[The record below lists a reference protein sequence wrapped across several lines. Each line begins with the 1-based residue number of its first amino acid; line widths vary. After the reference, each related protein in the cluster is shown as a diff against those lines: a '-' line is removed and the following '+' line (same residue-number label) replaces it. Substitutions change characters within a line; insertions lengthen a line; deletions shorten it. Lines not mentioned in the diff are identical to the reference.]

1 MRKGTGSIL
10 RRGRRDIV
18 GRIRRY
24 MREMGGVGE
33 GEGRGRLRRLES
45 RYPVGSQIEA
55 WKWEWLMAVFI
66 SLVLQ
71 EVMIHKE
78 TPIVHYQHRPIPYY

>member
-1 MRKGTGSIL
+1 
-10 RRGRRDIV
+10 
-18 GRIRRY
+18 

-55 WKWEWLMAVFI
+55 WKWEWEWLMAVFI

-78 TPIVHYQHRPIPYY
+78 TPIVHCQHRPIPYY

>member
-1 MRKGTGSIL
+1 M
-10 RRGRRDIV
+10 

-33 GEGRGRLRRLES
+33 GEERGRLRRLES

-55 WKWEWLMAVFI
+55 
-66 SLVLQ
+66 
-71 EVMIHKE
+71 
-78 TPIVHYQHRPIPYY
+78 